1 MKNNINK
8 FNHILLA
15 SVICFSS
22 LFTFYSCNS
31 NVNMNSN
38 DISTNVY
45 IQELTKRDIS
55 KYINTYGS
63 ALPIKEASLKSE
75 IQGNYILQINPRTH
89 QQYKLGDK
97 VYKDEVIVKLE
108 DEAYV
113 NQTGVEAKKLD
124 LQLAKQEQIKE
135 KALYEKGGVTLNEL
149 RQNEVKVM
157 NAQTSYDN
165 AIINLKKMSIS
176 TPISGIITDL
186 PYFTQNVKID
196 QGQDIFSVM
205 DYTHL
210 LIECNLPESTINQI
224 KTGQHVNITHYTIP
238 NDTLK
243 GVISEIS
250 PAISLETRTYKSK
263 ILINNSKLML
273 RPGMFIKADILVET
287 HTSTIVIPK
296 EIVMT
301 QRNRKYVF
309 IADKNQAKVRY
320 IKTGLEDEN
329 YVEVL
334 SGLKFGENIIT
345 KGYETLKDNSN
356 IKVNR

>member
-8 FNHILLA
+8 SSHILLA
-15 SVICFSS
+15 SVICFTS

-45 IQELTKRDIS
+45 IQELAKRDIS

-75 IQGNYILQINPRTH
+75 IEGNYILQINPRTH
-89 QQYKLGDK
+89 KKYKLGDK
-97 VYKDEVIVKLE
+97 VYKDEVVVKLE
-108 DEAYV
+108 DEAYI
-113 NQTGVEAKKLD
+113 NQIGVEAKRLD
-124 LQLAKQEQIKE
+124 LELAKQEQIKE
-135 KALYEKGGVTLNEL
+135 KALYEKGGVTLNEM

-165 AIINLKKMSIS
+165 AVINLKKMSIK
-176 TPISGIITDL
+176 TPISGTITDL
-186 PYFTQNVKID
+186 PYFTQNVKIA
-196 QGQDIFSVM
+196 QGQDLFSVM
-205 DYTHL
+205 DYNNL
-210 LIECNLPESTINQI
+210 LMECNLPESTINQI
-224 KTGQHVNITHYTIP
+224 KKGQTVNITHYTIP
-238 NDTLK
+238 DDTLK
-243 GVISEIS
+243 GVITEIS

-263 ILINNSKLML
+263 LLIKNSKLKL
-273 RPGMFIKADILVET
+273 RPGMFVKADVLVDT

-296 EIVMT
+296 ETVMT
-301 QRNRKYVF
+301 QHNKKYVF
-309 IADKNQAKVRY
+309 IADKNQAKIRY

-329 YVEVL
+329 DVEVL
-334 SGLKFGENIIT
+334 SGLEFGENLIT